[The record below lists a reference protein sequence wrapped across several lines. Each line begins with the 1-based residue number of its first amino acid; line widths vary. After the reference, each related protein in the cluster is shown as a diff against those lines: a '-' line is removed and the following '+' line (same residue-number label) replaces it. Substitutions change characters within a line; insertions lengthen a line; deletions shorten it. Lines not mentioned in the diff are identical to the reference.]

1 MKELL
6 SFRFTEVRRE
16 KTKCL
21 CELADR
27 GAEDAGVRGRE
38 GEERGKARRGG
49 WGNVV
54 DMCGLFIRVA
64 MTESLGRVESC
75 EPKEWMI
82 VIFFRVKVF
91 GLEQTRDGENNTT
104 LSRDTAAARRI
115 FEKQSSAGLPSSLG
129 NLVPTKPV

>member
-104 LSRDTAAARRI
+104 LSASRTCSI
-115 FEKQSSAGLPSSLG
+115 QIPNSQFLKGIGGLWVVRGPAS
-129 NLVPTKPV
+129 